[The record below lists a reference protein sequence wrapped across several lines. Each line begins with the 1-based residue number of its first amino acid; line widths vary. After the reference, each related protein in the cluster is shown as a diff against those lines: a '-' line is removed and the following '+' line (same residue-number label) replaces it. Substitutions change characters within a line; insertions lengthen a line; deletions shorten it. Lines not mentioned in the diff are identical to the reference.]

1 MSSGP
6 QKLRFNTESVYIS
19 VKFSEVSDSFS
30 EMSNTT
36 KRLEL
41 TDILVD
47 LLKKAG
53 PDLGRLVYLTQ
64 GKIRPDYEGIEL
76 GMASK
81 MIIKALSSISGR
93 KEDDIEDM
101 FIKEGDL
108 GTVARNISERKLQN
122 SLFASELTIEYV
134 YEELSRLAST
144 SGEGSVRNKMGI
156 YQDLLINS
164 TPDEG
169 MYITRIITGR
179 LRLGVSDSTI
189 LDALVKAF
197 ADKSYADRIDEA
209 YNFHPD
215 LGMIAELLRDGKLDR
230 VLAMGPTPMIPAKV
244 MLAERL
250 PEISEILEKMGGEA
264 AFEYKYDG
272 MRTQIHISGK
282 DVKIFSRGSEN
293 TTANFPD
300 IVQHARDEFSC
311 SSCILDGEAVPY
323 NAETGEL
330 YPFQTVSQRR
340 GRKHDL
346 KTIVEEVPL
355 VVFLFDIIYLDGEPL
370 NTVPYLERRRK
381 LESLFRESD
390 NFRMATQLV
399 SSDPEE
405 VNRFFNES
413 INSGCEG
420 LVAKNTG
427 DESIYRAGAR
437 GWLWIKVKRDYQSAF
452 SDTLDLVI
460 IGAFGGHGRRKG
472 TYGALLMASYN
483 KDLDTFESACK
494 LGTGFN
500 DEVLFNL
507 PKRMSDYVVKKKP
520 ARVETGLEPDVW
532 FEPSQVLEIIGSE
545 ITVSPVHSCAY
556 GKVVEDSGLA
566 IRFPR
571 FTGKWRDDKK
581 PEDATSTEE
590 ILEMYHSQKKV
601 K

>member
-1 MSSGP
+1 M
-6 QKLRFNTESVYIS
+6 
-19 VKFSEVSDSFS
+19 KFSEVSDRFN

-41 TDILVD
+41 TEILVR
-47 LLKKAG
+47 LLKGAG
-53 PDLGRLVYLTQ
+53 RDLKKLVYLTQ
-64 GKIRPDYEGIEL
+64 GKLKPDYEGVEL
-76 GMASK
+76 GMANK

-93 KEDDIEDM
+93 KESDIDAM

-108 GTVARNISERKLQN
+108 GTVAKTISERKLQN
-122 SLFASELTIEYV
+122 SLFGSELTVDYV
-134 YEELSRLAST
+134 YDELLRLANT
-144 SGEGSVRNKMGI
+144 GGEGSVRTKIGI
-156 YQDLLINS
+156 YQDLLINA

-179 LRLGVSDSTI
+179 LRLGVSDATI
-189 LDALVKAF
+189 LDGLILAF
-197 ADKSYADRIDEA
+197 ADKSQSDEIDEA

-215 LGMIAELLRDGKLDR
+215 LGLIAELMRNGRLSE
-230 VLAMGPTPMIPAKV
+230 VLEMGPTPMIPAKV

-250 PEISEILEKMGGEA
+250 PEINEILDKMGGKA
-264 AFEYKYDG
+264 SFEYKYDG
-272 MRTQIHISGK
+272 MRTQIHIRDGK
-282 DVKIFSRGSEN
+282 VRIFSRGSED

-300 IVQHARDEFSC
+300 IVKHAKETFKC
-311 SSCILDGEAVPY
+311 KSCILDGEAVPY
-323 NAETGEL
+323 NSETGEL

-346 KTIVEEVPL
+346 DTIVEEVPL
-355 VVFLFDIIYLDGEPL
+355 VVFLFDIIYLDEKPM
-370 NTVPYLERRRK
+370 NKTPYLERRK
-381 LESLFRESD
+381 LLESLFTEND
-390 NFRMATQLV
+390 DFKCATQLV
-399 SSDPEE
+399 SSDEDE
-405 VNRFFNES
+405 INRFFNES

-420 LVAKNTG
+420 LVAKNVS

-437 GWLWIKVKRDYQSAF
+437 GWLWIKVKRDYQAAF
-452 SDTLDLVI
+452 NDTLDLVI

-483 KDLDTFESACK
+483 KDMDTFESVCK

-507 PKRMSDYVVKKKP
+507 PNRLKEFQVQKKP

-532 FEPSQVLEIIGSE
+532 FEPDQVIEIIGSE
-545 ITVSPVHSCAY
+545 ITVSPVHSCAF
-556 GKVVEDSGLA
+556 GKIEKGAGLA

-571 FTGKWRDDKK
+571 FTGRWRDDKK

-590 ILEMYHSQKKV
+590 IMEMYHSQKKV
-601 K
+601 I